1 MTASYPRSLLN
12 FRGALLNAL
21 IAKGYEVHV
30 AAPKLADDSEFGA
43 KLVSMGLHVHE
54 LSIARGGINPL
65 VDFVTLIKLWLLMR
79 RIKPDVTLSYT
90 IKPVI
95 YGGIASWLAGVPNRF
110 ALITGLGYAFIDD
123 GNRRMFLRWVVQKL
137 YRLGL
142 SETQKVFFQNWDDQ
156 RLFHTLKIV
165 KKSKTKTCLVNGS
178 GVDLNK
184 FTSVPFPKRI
194 KFLMIARLL
203 GDKGIREFVQAAKL
217 VRRRF
222 NEVKFGVVGWIDDNP
237 NSISFEEMQEMIDAG
252 DVEFHGRL
260 SDVRPAIMAASVYV
274 LPSYREGTPR
284 TVLEAMAMGRP
295 IVTTNAPGCRDTVIH
310 GKNGFLVP
318 IKDAG
323 ELAAAMVRFIE
334 MPSLIAEMGE
344 RSRKLAENKF
354 DVHDVNKVMLR
365 EMGIK

>member
-30 AAPKLADDSEFGA
+30 AAPKLAEDSEFGVE
-43 KLVSMGLHVHE
+43 LVSMGLHVHE
-54 LSIARGGINPL
+54 LSIARGGLNPL
-65 VDFVTLIKLWLLMR
+65 IDFVTLCKLWLLMR

-110 ALITGLGYAFIDD
+110 ALITGLGYAFTDD
-123 GNRRMFLRWVVQKL
+123 GRSRIFVRWIVQKL

-142 SETQKVFFQNWDDQ
+142 SKTQKVFFQNPDDK
-156 RLFHTLKIV
+156 RLFYTLKIV
-165 KKSKTKTCLVNGS
+165 QKSKNKTCLVNGS
-178 GVDLNK
+178 GVDLDK
-184 FTSVPFPKRI
+184 FIRAPFPRTI

-203 GDKGIREFVQAAKL
+203 GDKGIREFVQSAKL

-222 NEVKFGVVGWIDDNP
+222 PEVKFGVVGWIDDNP
-237 NSISFEEMQEMIDAG
+237 DSISFEELQAMIDAG

-295 IVTTNAPGCRDTVIH
+295 IVTTNAPGCRETVIH

-323 ELAAAMVRFIE
+323 ELAEAMFRFVE
-334 MPSLIAEMGE
+334 MPGLIAEMGKC
-344 RSRKLAENKF
+344 SRKLVENKY
-354 DVHDVNKVMLR
+354 DVHEVNKVMLR
-365 EMGIK
+365 EMEIR